1 MDEPGI
7 RLVILFRNNECCG
20 DLVQIDVHKLILNF
34 SNKQCTNK
42 QGHRKF
48 NLCQNIPLTFQQTP
62 LKQNR
67 VFFFSD
73 NRREQSVID
82 R

>member
-1 MDEPGI
+1 MNLALD
-7 RLVILFRNNECCG
+7 LNLILCRNNECRG
-20 DLVQIDVHKLILNF
+20 DLVQIDVRKLILNF

-48 NLCQNIPLTFQQTP
+48 NLWRNIPLTFQQTP
-62 LKQNR
+62 LKQNG
-67 VFFFSD
+67 FFSD
-73 NRREQSVID
+73 NRREQGVID

>member
-1 MDEPGI
+1 MLKIVLMDEPGI

-48 NLCQNIPLTFQQTP
+48 NLCQNIPLTFEQTP
-62 LKQNR
+62 LTQNR
-67 VFFFSD
+67 VFF
-73 NRREQSVID
+73 
-82 R
+82 

>member
-1 MDEPGI
+1 MFKIVLMDEPRI
-7 RLVILFRNNECCG
+7 RLESYFVYNECCG
-20 DLVQIDVHKLILNF
+20 DLVQIDARKLILNF

-48 NLCQNIPLTFQQTP
+48 NLCQNIPLTFQQTS

-67 VFFFSD
+67 FFFFF
-73 NRREQSVID
+73 
-82 R
+82 

>member
-1 MDEPGI
+1 MNLALD
-7 RLVILFRNNECCG
+7 LNLILCRNNECCG
-20 DLVQIDVHKLILNF
+20 DLVQIDAPKLILNF

-48 NLCQNIPLTFQQTP
+48 NLCQNIPLTFQQTS

-67 VFFFSD
+67 FFFVSD
-73 NRREQSVID
+73 NRREQSVIA